1 MHPSMHM
8 GHYHLHISDCLL
20 LSKLWQKTAI
30 SAVLGLAG
38 AGLPTTA
45 SVAPAVA
52 SGAGYRKAQEL
63 ARYE

>member
-1 MHPSMHM
+1 MYQHYPYWRKVISVTVFYFPSY
-8 GHYHLHISDCLL
+8 G
-20 LSKLWQKTAI
+20 KKKTAI

-45 SVAPAVA
+45 LWQPAVA